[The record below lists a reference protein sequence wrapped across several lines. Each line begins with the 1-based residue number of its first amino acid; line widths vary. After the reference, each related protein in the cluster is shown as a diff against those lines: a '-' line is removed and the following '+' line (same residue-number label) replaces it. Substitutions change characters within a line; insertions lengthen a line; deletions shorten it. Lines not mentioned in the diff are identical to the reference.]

1 MDPSTQI
8 ARDIKKEGQQQAAN
22 PKDAVAYIV
31 FDTESIP
38 DGELVATVKY
48 PSENLSPD
56 AAIERAQAEAK
67 AKSFS
72 GSDFLP
78 FTFQKP
84 IAICTLTVDKNFMP
98 IGLNCLDAPQYR
110 TSEMVRLFWHG
121 IETYKRASV
130 VSFNG
135 RGFDLPLLEL
145 AAYDQGISAT
155 TYFGGDKRSRYRSPY
170 IDLQDLLSN
179 QGACKLEGGLN
190 LLARRLG
197 LPGKMG
203 ITGHDVYPMHKAGKL
218 QEIND
223 YCACDTI
230 DTYFVFLRTRLL
242 VGHVTLEQEKN
253 IFNDAIDWFKTK
265 AEDFP
270 AVGKYL
276 ANIQRGKTT

>member
-1 MDPSTQI
+1 MDHSTQI
-8 ARDIKKEGQQQAAN
+8 ANDIKKEVTQQAAS

-84 IAICTLTVDKNFMP
+84 VAICTLTVDKNFMP
-98 IGLNCLDAPQYR
+98 IGLNCLDTPQYR
-110 TSEMVRLFWHG
+110 TSEMVKLFWLG
-121 IETYKRASV
+121 IETYKRANL

-155 TYFGGDKRSRYRSPY
+155 SYFASDKRSRYRSPY
-170 IDLQDLLSN
+170 IDLQDVLSN
-179 QGACKLEGGLN
+179 QGSCKLEGGLN

-230 DTYFVFLRTRLL
+230 DTYFVFLRTKVLM
-242 VGHVTLEQEKN
+242 GHVTIE
-253 IFNDAIDWFKTK
+253 
-265 AEDFP
+265 
-270 AVGKYL
+270 
-276 ANIQRGKTT
+276 